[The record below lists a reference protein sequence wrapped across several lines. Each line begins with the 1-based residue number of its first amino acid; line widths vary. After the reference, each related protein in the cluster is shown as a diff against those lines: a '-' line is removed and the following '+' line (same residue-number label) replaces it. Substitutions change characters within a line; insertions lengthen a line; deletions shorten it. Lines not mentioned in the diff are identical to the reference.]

1 MTENEA
7 IEVEGLVQ
15 EYNGLRDELDAEK
28 ARGVK
33 IESERDNYKGSLE
46 VVSEGYKRLQEEQSK
61 FIKERA
67 ELLST
72 IEGIKISV
80 ESIFDSSYEVDLYLK
95 RIRSYIT

>member
-7 IEVEGLVQ
+7 IEVEGLVE
-15 EYNGLRDELDAEK
+15 EYNELRDELNEEK

-33 IESERDNYKGSLE
+33 IERERDNYKGSLG
-46 VVSEGYKRLQEEQSK
+46 VVSEGYKRLQEEQSQ

-72 IEGIKISV
+72 IEEMKISV
-80 ESIFDSSYEVDLYLK
+80 DSIFDSSYEVDLYLK
-95 RIRSYIT
+95 RIRSSIT